1 MTNIRKML
9 NNNYLES
16 EVCMKRKMYES
27 PLTLRTEVELEGYFC
42 ASADVKNPNDENG
55 KIQEHEVNSDFGFN
69 FEENDWDKK

>member
-27 PLTLRTEVELEGYFC
+27 PSTLRTEVELEGGIC
-42 ASADVKNPNDENG
+42 AASADVKNPNDENG
-55 KIQEHEVNSDFGFN
+55 KIQEHKVNTDFGFEFN
-69 FEENDWDKK
+69 EQQWD